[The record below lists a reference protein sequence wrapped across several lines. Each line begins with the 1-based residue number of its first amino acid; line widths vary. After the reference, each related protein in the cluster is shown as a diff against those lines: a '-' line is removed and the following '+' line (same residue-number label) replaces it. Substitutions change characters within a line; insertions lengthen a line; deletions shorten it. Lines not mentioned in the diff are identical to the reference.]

1 VTQADGMYFFGVW
14 TGDRAGHY
22 LYDQNGRPVW
32 GNGIL
37 PWRAIDGVLQPNAH
51 DPYVFVPMA
60 QQVQGEAMLHHKG
73 GWTALCFWD
82 RSEDRRAGCN
92 ANFFAKGTH
101 DFAQM
106 VHLSKNAFPDIW
118 RRFTFDVVR
127 RPESPGT
134 RRG

>member
-32 GNGIL
+32 GDGIL

-73 GWTALCFWD
+73 GSGAVSPLTSCGARKVLAQD
-82 RSEDRRAGCN
+82 VARSYGGIAG
-92 ANFFAKGTH
+92 A
-101 DFAQM
+101 
-106 VHLSKNAFPDIW
+106 
-118 RRFTFDVVR
+118 
-127 RPESPGT
+127 
-134 RRG
+134 